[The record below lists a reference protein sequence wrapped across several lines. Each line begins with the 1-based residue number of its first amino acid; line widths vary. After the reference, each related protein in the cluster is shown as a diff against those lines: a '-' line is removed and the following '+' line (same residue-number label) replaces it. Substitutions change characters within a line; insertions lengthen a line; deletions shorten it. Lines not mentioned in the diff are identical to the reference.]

1 MLIKNGLVFT
11 EECRFEPLS
20 VLTEDGD
27 ITGVLPADA
36 MIKYGGEV
44 VDASGCYVVPGL
56 TDIHFHGCAGHDL
69 CEGTAEAISSI
80 AEFEYSQ
87 GVTTICPATMTLPDE
102 DIAEILRTAG
112 EYTKNSADKDRAKLI
127 GVHLEGP
134 FISPEKCG
142 AQKKELIQ
150 PPSTDKLRAWQSISG
165 GLIKLVTIAPETDG
179 AIECIRQLSGSMR
192 FSLGHTSCDYDTAVE
207 AFGAG
212 ADHITHMYNAMPPF
226 NHRAPSLIGAAFD
239 TAGVFA
245 EIICDG
251 VHVSETAVRA
261 AFRLFGD
268 DRMILI
274 SDSMEA
280 AGMPDGEYQLGGQR
294 VSVKGNRAVLSD
306 GTLAGSVTPLADCLR
321 TAVEMGIPL
330 ESALKAATINP
341 CRSIGEDKKYGSISV
356 GKAAHILLL
365 DREDLSLKAVYT
377 R

>member
-20 VLTEDGD
+20 VLTEEGV
-27 ITGVLPADA
+27 ITGILPADA

-56 TDIHFHGCAGHDL
+56 TDIHFHGCAGHDF
-69 CEGTAEAISSI
+69 CEATPEAIGCI
-80 AEFEYSQ
+80 AEYEYSQ

-102 DIAEILRTAG
+102 DIVGILGTAAAYRKRETG
-112 EYTKNSADKDRAKLI
+112 EGRAQLI

-142 AQKKELIQ
+142 AQNKELIQ
-150 PPSTDKLRAWQSISG
+150 PPSAEKLRAWQSAAE
-165 GLIKLVTIAPETDG
+165 GLIKLVTIAPESEG
-179 AIECIRQLSGSMR
+179 ALECIGQLAGGMR

-239 TAGVFA
+239 RAGVFA

-268 DRMILI
+268 ERIILI

-280 AGMPDGEYQLGGQR
+280 TGMPDGEYQLGGQR
-294 VSVKGNRAVLSD
+294 VTVKGNRAVLSD
-306 GTLAGSVTPLADCLR
+306 GTLAGSVTPLSDCLR
-321 TAVEMGIPL
+321 TAVKMGIPL

-341 CRSIGEDKKYGSISV
+341 CRSIGEDKNYGSISV

-365 DREDLSLKAVYT
+365 DREDMSLKAVYT